1 MHCMKTKTFS
11 VVTSIALV
19 LTVLVTT
26 LSVIGITIAGVY
38 PGIFV
43 FIILALIATGSKFFS
58 KRLSKTAS
66 VFKRRY
72 FTMLT
77 LINLL
82 VILVVLWMT
91 LVNVYDRVLKDCC

>member
-1 MHCMKTKTFS
+1 MKTKTFS
-11 VVTSIALV
+11 VVTTIVLV

-26 LSVIGITIAGVY
+26 LSVIGITITGVY

-43 FIILALIATGSKFFS
+43 FIVLALIATGSNFFS
-58 KRLSKTAS
+58 KRLSNTAS

-72 FTMLT
+72 LTSLT

-91 LVNVYDRVLKDCC
+91 FVIVHDRVLLDCC